1 MMMIE
6 NSTNVSAY
14 KWLAGCSVDD
24 AHFLSLSVVFRQ
36 MVHYVADHW
45 INYKSLR
52 QQAGDGLHAPPTSEN
67 PGLPRY
73 SLARLQVEFDQFVI
87 RATQWIL
94 TAHR

>member
-1 MMMIE
+1 M
-6 NSTNVSAY
+6 
-14 KWLAGCSVDD
+14 
-24 AHFLSLSVVFRQ
+24 FPFSVVLRQ

-45 INYKSLR
+45 TNYKSLR
-52 QQAGDGLHAPPTSEN
+52 EQAGDGLHAPPTSEN

-73 SLARLQVEFDQFVI
+73 SLARLQVEFDQFVL